1 MVDACAFFL
10 EHLDGSQR
18 EAASFSFEDDERLR
32 WSYLPGPRRGLALAE
47 LGPEDRVR
55 LQDLL
60 SCALSATGTR
70 TASAII
76 EHEEILGAIE
86 ATEGLDTSRRNPGL
100 YWFGVFGEPDGSK
113 TWGWRFEGHHLSL
126 HFTLEGD
133 ALVAVT
139 PSFFGANPARVPS
152 GPRRGLRILAPLEDL
167 ARALMASFS
176 QTQRSQAL
184 VADVPPHDIV
194 TSTQVRIELGG
205 AEGVTFSSMSAEQQG
220 RLEALI
226 GAYFERVAEPYRSDA
241 RQAARG
247 AHFMWSGGL
256 GQGQPHYYRIQGR
269 SLLIEYDNVQ
279 NGANH
284 IHTVWRDE
292 SDDFG
297 FDPLRE
303 HHLRHHT

>member
-1 MVDACAFFL
+1 MVDACAVFL
-10 EHLDGSQR
+10 EHLDSAQR
-18 EAASFSFEDDERLR
+18 ETASFSFEDEERLR
-32 WSYLPGPRRGLALAE
+32 WSYLPGRRGGLPLAD

-60 SCALSATGTR
+60 SSGLSATGTR
-70 TASAII
+70 TATAII

-86 ATEGLDTSRRNPGL
+86 AEEGLDASGRNPGL
-100 YWFGVFGEPDGSK
+100 YWFGVFGEPQDSK
-113 TWGWRFEGHHLSL
+113 SWGWRFEGHHLSL

-133 ALVAVT
+133 ALIAVT
-139 PSFFGANPARVPS
+139 PSFFGANPAQVPR
-152 GPRRGLRILAPLEDL
+152 GPRRGLRILATLEDL

-176 QTQRSQAL
+176 EAQRTQAL
-184 VADVPPHDIV
+184 VADVPPRDIV
-194 TSTQVRIELGG
+194 TSTQVRIALGD
-205 AEGVTFSSMSAEQQG
+205 AEGVACSSMSAEQQR

-226 GAYFERVAEPYRSDA
+226 GAYFERVAEPHRSNA
-241 RQAARG
+241 GEAAAE

-256 GQGQPHYYRIQGR
+256 DQGQPHYYRIQAG

-297 FDPLRE
+297 LDPLRE